1 MRRTLFALPAALIL
15 VSPANAQVRV
25 QADPSALDPPITRV
39 PPSTEMGLPG
49 PTGFSSAPYPGP
61 LRDFTNPRFN
71 TLPLPR
77 NNLNMRRR

>member
-1 MRRTLFALPAALIL
+1 MRRAIFALSAALIF
-15 VSPANAQVRV
+15 VSSANAQVRV
-25 QADPSALDPPITRV
+25 QADPSALDPPMTKV

-49 PTGFSSAPYPGP
+49 PTGFSRAPYPAP

-71 TLPLPR
+71 TLPLQR